1 MCGIA
6 GLLRFDAPPDEARAR
21 RLQRA
26 LLHRG
31 PDGQGLVHAGAA
43 CLVHTRLALLD
54 LAGGGQPMTSPD
66 GRYVLT
72 YNGEIYNHR
81 DLAAE
86 LAASWP
92 FRTRSDAE
100 VVLAACATWGLAALP
115 RLNGMFALC
124 LWDREREVALLA
136 RDRLGVKPL
145 VYAHTPHGFA
155 FASEAKA
162 ILAELDERPAA
173 HAESVLEY
181 LVAPC
186 FSGVAHS
193 LFETIEHLLPGH
205 ALIVSRA
212 GTRADTKT
220 TRWWRYTLA
229 PDLADPVPALRDAVA
244 RAVPRTLMA
253 DVPVAAYL
261 SGGIDS
267 TLVCALAAREQPMHV
282 YTVAFPDQER
292 YDYSRST
299 IVVSDDGPHAAHAA
313 QALGLTQELV
323 PVARE
328 RLAEDIAALARIDD
342 ALPAWEQEIAQ
353 HHLARAAS
361 RRFKAVL
368 VGDAA
373 DETHYG
379 YHFLLDEAAVR
390 APEVILRRLGSAPIR
405 RDRLADPVA
414 HFGAHYRALMNS
426 PPAEAIGEADDLD
439 TRRRAT
445 TQLIV
450 ERWLPRLL
458 HNGDIHA
465 MAFGL
470 EARVPFADTELLA
483 VAARIG
489 PDVGLKHGVEK
500 WALREAARGL
510 VPETIRTRRKSALPK
525 DQGTTALL
533 QREALAALDR
543 ARDFLGEY
551 LDLATVRALAAPSPA
566 QTQTRPLTEAERAVL
581 FRVIAL
587 ARWAEHYNV
596 RPA

>member
-6 GLLRFDAPPDEARAR
+6 GILRYDAPPEEERAL

-26 LLHRG
+26 LRHRG
-31 PDGQGLVHAGAA
+31 PDGQGLVRAGAA

-54 LAGGGQPMTSPD
+54 LTGGGQPMTSPD

-72 YNGEIYNHR
+72 YNGEVYNHR
-81 DLAAE
+81 ELAAE

-92 FRTRSDAE
+92 LRTRSDAE
-100 VVLAACATWGLAALP
+100 VVLAVCATWGLAALA

-124 LWDREREVALLA
+124 LWDRERNEALLA

-145 VYAHTPHGFA
+145 VYAHTPHGLL

-162 ILAELDERPAA
+162 IVAALDQRPAA
-173 HAESVLEY
+173 HAEAVLEY

-186 FSGVAHS
+186 FSGVEHS
-193 LFETIEHLLPGH
+193 MFEAIEHLLPGH
-205 ALIVSRA
+205 ALRVSHA
-212 GTRADTKT
+212 GTETV
-220 TRWWRYTLA
+220 RWWRYAIT
-229 PDLADPVPALRDAVA
+229 PEPTDPVPALQDALA
-244 RAVPRTLMA
+244 QAVPRTLLA
-253 DVPVAAYL
+253 DVPVGAYL

-267 TLVCALAAREQPMHV
+267 TLICALAAREAPLYV
-282 YTVAFPDQER
+282 YTVAFPEQER
-292 YDYSRST
+292 YDYARST
-299 IVVSDDGPHAAHAA
+299 IVLSDDGPAAAQAA
-313 QALGLTQELV
+313 QALGLTQALV

-342 ALPAWEQEIAQ
+342 ALPAWEQELAQ

-368 VGDAA
+368 VGDVA

-390 APEVILRRLGSAPIR
+390 APEVILRRLGSAPVR

-414 HFGAHYRALMNS
+414 YFGARYRALMAS
-426 PPAEAIGEADDLD
+426 AVGEADDLD

-450 ERWLPRLL
+450 ERWLARLL

-470 EARVPFADTELLA
+470 EARVPFADIDLLA
-483 VAARIG
+483 QAARIG
-489 PDVGLKHGVEK
+489 PDLGMKHGIEK

-510 VPETIRTRRKSALPK
+510 VPEAIRTRRKSALPK
-525 DQGTTALL
+525 DQGTAALL
-533 QREALAALDR
+533 QREALRVLDESSP
-543 ARDFLGEY
+543 FLGEY
-551 LDLATVRALAAPSPA
+551 LDLAAVRTLARAPLTPA
-566 QTQTRPLTEAERAVL
+566 HPLTEAERAVL

-587 ARWAEHYNV
+587 ARWAEHYHV
-596 RPA
+596 RPS